1 MSKINLL
8 DSEVFNR
15 IAAGEVVERPCS
27 VIKELFENSVDAG
40 ANTVIAE
47 IKHGGIDFIRI
58 TDNGCGMDA
67 EDLEKAFLPHA
78 TSKIKTL
85 DNLNAIS
92 TLGFRGEALSSIAS
106 VAKVTL
112 ISRTADSEIGNYIV
126 VENGK
131 VLEKGEKG
139 CPQGT
144 TVTVEDLFKNVPA
157 RAKFLSKPSTEE
169 SVISDMLSRLIMAN
183 YTLSVKYIA
192 DGKTVYQ
199 SAGDS
204 FKNSVYAIYGKNYID
219 NILPIECIMPDITLK
234 GFIGKP
240 YFTKPNRTYQTLIV
254 NGRYVIN
261 ADISFCIFN
270 CYRDFL
276 MKRQFPTYVLELEL
290 PNDMVDVNVHPNKM
304 EVKFVDCEGI
314 KRLIYKTVENAISQA
329 IAVPKEL
336 IEPQEEVKTPPV
348 TITSREVPEPS
359 AQQIDLKQSLLGTFF
374 TLSQSSKP
382 SSVSQ
387 IKSPNVS
394 SLQSDLF
401 AQPSEQ
407 RPVKT
412 EPEPQQLTITDEVG
426 STGDFPVLQNF
437 KVKTVLFDTYIVIE
451 QSGDILIIDQHA
463 AHERLLYDKLA
474 MQYENNSVPSQNMLL
489 PYIFNATPIDSE
501 LLRERLDEINSCGF
515 TLTALSGTTFSLSAI
530 PLVCASMEVE
540 RFVSLIFDGL
550 GKMKYRKIDFVKD
563 ILMQSACKA
572 AIKGEDKL
580 DDSEIEYLVNQ
591 FTVKKVALTCPH
603 GRPLVIKIG
612 RSEIEKWFKRVV

>member
-240 YFTKPNRTYQTLIV
+240 YFTKPNRTYQTLID
-254 NGRYVIN
+254 R
-261 ADISFCIFN
+261 
-270 CYRDFL
+270 
-276 MKRQFPTYVLELEL
+276 K
-290 PNDMVDVNVHPNKM
+290 
-304 EVKFVDCEGI
+304 
-314 KRLIYKTVENAISQA
+314 
-329 IAVPKEL
+329 
-336 IEPQEEVKTPPV
+336 
-348 TITSREVPEPS
+348 
-359 AQQIDLKQSLLGTFF
+359 
-374 TLSQSSKP
+374 
-382 SSVSQ
+382 SV
-387 IKSPNVS
+387 V
-394 SLQSDLF
+394 
-401 AQPSEQ
+401 
-407 RPVKT
+407 
-412 EPEPQQLTITDEVG
+412 
-426 STGDFPVLQNF
+426 
-437 KVKTVLFDTYIVIE
+437 
-451 QSGDILIIDQHA
+451 
-463 AHERLLYDKLA
+463 
-474 MQYENNSVPSQNMLL
+474 
-489 PYIFNATPIDSE
+489 
-501 LLRERLDEINSCGF
+501 
-515 TLTALSGTTFSLSAI
+515 
-530 PLVCASMEVE
+530 
-540 RFVSLIFDGL
+540 
-550 GKMKYRKIDFVKD
+550 
-563 ILMQSACKA
+563 
-572 AIKGEDKL
+572 
-580 DDSEIEYLVNQ
+580 
-591 FTVKKVALTCPH
+591 
-603 GRPLVIKIG
+603 
-612 RSEIEKWFKRVV
+612 